1 MIQSTS
7 KLPVWNEE
15 NSNFLDSDLEEVF
28 SESEFEDEEVLA
40 LSDRGMKISKALT
53 NRVDTFLS
61 DEDQVR
67 RFIEQLE
74 EEEYLTAEEDEDSD
88 ADFFDAGDALDNV
101 NEDLLSTVNSGYG
114 RIVVSQIQAENDDEF
129 MEEICHLIAM
139 TQPDED
145 GQSIL
150 ADILK
155 NSPKMTCGEE
165 CAHSSMEDIREPVV
179 TQDLLGNLS
188 MMQFYE
194 ATNSGENIHATQ
206 SQVLCDSSRFTANSV
221 KMPDDQRMVRSV
233 ALVNSLPDVQE
244 DQLAESLDVP
254 SQCFA
259 VSACVGSSSGDL
271 VLDKMENIKSELILD
286 IPKEVVLDVTEEN
299 DDNDIWSILTDN
311 LYYLKVKSSFDSNPI
326 KFQTPMKIPI
336 VQTAKKKLFNAAN
349 NNIPIEEF
357 QKEQQQL
364 KLDRKSKQNYFER
377 DQQYEGIN
385 ATIDE
390 NFDPTRNITTTYL
403 WTNRSGR
410 LMEPKITTTDAS
422 WFPEGSFQIST
433 KGETTGYLLDGTP
446 IRVKTLV
453 DSGATKPI
461 LNTKFYNRTKFLH
474 QYSKFKIKARKIK
487 VADGRMIIIDEC
499 VNMVI
504 SFGSHI
510 FEMVVYLLDMDDNFD
525 FVIGQKAMY
534 ELEGGPNFGTLT
546 FHFLMRSIPLKAMK
560 EVTIKPEQAKMYGIQ
575 MLAVPPDFKGGT
587 GVIKLRSENQ
597 GMLPQTLK
605 LEVDKRG
612 RGLIKAHN
620 DSSNTWT
627 INAGEMMGSIDMRSL
642 GYFHINRD
650 TLVETLEEQCNFLTE
665 DETCEYFCKLIED
678 HNDLCEAVNT
688 KLKRRYASKEDKPD
702 SNMATKDDPYPWL
715 EPNDPRRTL
724 TDQEIIE
731 RYVNLAE
738 ADLTTK
744 EKRTLIKVIMKY
756 RKAFSLRDEIGTCPH
771 MEVELELKDTKPF
784 FIRPFPIKEGEK
796 DIIDKE
802 MGKGCLLGILR
813 KGMTSYSSPI
823 MLIPRKHG
831 GIPRIVTD
839 FRHLNTRLVTL
850 HPSIP
855 LVRDAIQILGASG
868 CEVIS
873 VIDLRDA
880 YHTLRLSKKSQ
891 KYCGIT
897 PYYGSDTYLYQR
909 LGMGLSVSPAVW
921 QNFIQRVLS
930 EIPNH
935 RKHHLAIM
943 DDCLVHSKKKDHLTH
958 LIDLFKALI
967 RNGLKIS
974 PKKCQLFRKKLVYMG
989 HTLLIEDNMP
999 KITPL
1004 KTRVD
1009 AILKLDPPKTL
1020 KNCKQFCGMV
1030 NFLSVFLKDLQI
1042 KLAPIYQLTRKGIP
1056 WEWTEECQQAFE
1068 SIKKDLTNPPVLVMP
1083 NDKGHFVLVSDTS
1096 TVGCGATL
1104 YQKIDGQYRVVAY
1117 YSKKLPEAVRRYS
1130 ISELELTGILANIS
1144 AFKHILR
1151 NVNFTVFCDHSALVH
1166 IIKAKREPPTLR
1178 LQKLVEHL
1186 MDYKFS
1192 IKFLKG
1198 KEMFVTDFLS
1208 RNPDNDTDS
1217 PNEIIPIAFI
1227 LKDATMEWD
1236 ETRPLTKKR
1245 QRLVDRHHCSKCEDS
1260 LLVMT
1265 RSMTKS
1271 QGAEIPQMYP
1281 LKGDHKLP
1289 EVSKAGIIQPKP
1301 QQQVQPVQMPTP
1313 VQPVQPAQPVHQVQQ
1328 EVQPIVNMNVNRNV
1342 LANFPSAGCIT
1353 TPTLPALNPI
1363 PQGIGQPIYPAQT
1376 MVQTTL
1382 LEEKDRKELKDRREE
1397 GDTSRNKENF
1407 QDLEVIQGKGKRVIL
1422 IPLEVKLV
1430 GKLPSFEIELD
1441 DQDKWMINEAD
1452 KNRMSKQLLKDIKID
1467 VDMIRRM
1474 LPKQVNLNK
1483 FLENLEHKVIHDY
1496 KIPLSVKELKAE
1508 YFNSPWFQDIYK
1520 YLRIG
1525 FCRYTGHANYTF
1537 KKSCEDYFLIND
1549 ILFKLK
1555 YDNNMDEM
1563 TTVLCIPEKYVPIIL
1578 HQYHDEVLSGHPGVR
1593 KLTETITRRYYFPGL
1608 HTIVR
1613 QYVISCLKCQSM
1625 KRKEKNASIHYPRI
1639 PLDYR
1644 PMMRFSMDIKHM
1656 PPSRLGF
1663 TKLLVCVCEFSNWI
1677 VGIPIADEQA
1687 STIAEALYHK
1697 VICTYGNPTTVIC
1710 DEAPAFTSQLMRSYF
1725 HALNVKVLYVSPSN
1739 HGSNRSERY
1748 IRTLTEVLVK
1758 DLEGTAE
1765 DWLMYVGASCAAMNK
1780 QVSLVTKFS
1789 PYEIMY
1795 LRPSPDELDFN
1806 FDPDKTGI
1814 KVDVQRYMEVMASRR
1829 EQVDRLVKE
1838 KKKVEAETQFI
1849 REMRRHPN
1857 EKMFRVGDLVLLD
1870 YEGGSV
1876 LRVPSRKLKRNW
1888 IGPLKIH
1895 QVLDNTHYIVSDWNE
1910 KLLSPKVHINRL
1922 KRCILNLQEINEKGQ
1937 LNVANN
1943 VRDLFCKWEEVLQ
1956 DMRKKNENS
1965 ENEKE
1970 RRKDLSV

>member
-1 MIQSTS
+1 M
-7 KLPVWNEE
+7 
-15 NSNFLDSDLEEVF
+15 
-28 SESEFEDEEVLA
+28 
-40 LSDRGMKISKALT
+40 
-53 NRVDTFLS
+53 
-61 DEDQVR
+61 
-67 RFIEQLE
+67 
-74 EEEYLTAEEDEDSD
+74 
-88 ADFFDAGDALDNV
+88 
-101 NEDLLSTVNSGYG
+101 
-114 RIVVSQIQAENDDEF
+114 
-129 MEEICHLIAM
+129 C
-139 TQPDED
+139 
-145 GQSIL
+145 
-150 ADILK
+150 
-155 NSPKMTCGEE
+155 
-165 CAHSSMEDIREPVV
+165 
-179 TQDLLGNLS
+179 
-188 MMQFYE
+188 
-194 ATNSGENIHATQ
+194 
-206 SQVLCDSSRFTANSV
+206 
-221 KMPDDQRMVRSV
+221 
-233 ALVNSLPDVQE
+233 
-244 DQLAESLDVP
+244 
-254 SQCFA
+254 
-259 VSACVGSSSGDL
+259 
-271 VLDKMENIKSELILD
+271 
-286 IPKEVVLDVTEEN
+286 
-299 DDNDIWSILTDN
+299 
-311 LYYLKVKSSFDSNPI
+311 
-326 KFQTPMKIPI
+326 
-336 VQTAKKKLFNAAN
+336 
-349 NNIPIEEF
+349 
-357 QKEQQQL
+357 
-364 KLDRKSKQNYFER
+364 
-377 DQQYEGIN
+377 
-385 ATIDE
+385 
-390 NFDPTRNITTTYL
+390 
-403 WTNRSGR
+403 
-410 LMEPKITTTDAS
+410 
-422 WFPEGSFQIST
+422 
-433 KGETTGYLLDGTP
+433 
-446 IRVKTLV
+446 
-453 DSGATKPI
+453 
-461 LNTKFYNRTKFLH
+461 
-474 QYSKFKIKARKIK
+474 
-487 VADGRMIIIDEC
+487 
-499 VNMVI
+499 
-504 SFGSHI
+504 
-510 FEMVVYLLDMDDNFD
+510 
-525 FVIGQKAMY
+525 
-534 ELEGGPNFGTLT
+534 
-546 FHFLMRSIPLKAMK
+546 
-560 EVTIKPEQAKMYGIQ
+560 
-575 MLAVPPDFKGGT
+575 
-587 GVIKLRSENQ
+587 
-597 GMLPQTLK
+597 
-605 LEVDKRG
+605 
-612 RGLIKAHN
+612 
-620 DSSNTWT
+620 
-627 INAGEMMGSIDMRSL
+627 
-642 GYFHINRD
+642 
-650 TLVETLEEQCNFLTE
+650 
-665 DETCEYFCKLIED
+665 
-678 HNDLCEAVNT
+678 
-688 KLKRRYASKEDKPD
+688 
-702 SNMATKDDPYPWL
+702 
-715 EPNDPRRTL
+715 
-724 TDQEIIE
+724 
-731 RYVNLAE
+731 
-738 ADLTTK
+738 
-744 EKRTLIKVIMKY
+744 
-756 RKAFSLRDEIGTCPH
+756 
-771 MEVELELKDTKPF
+771 
-784 FIRPFPIKEGEK
+784 
-796 DIIDKE
+796 
-802 MGKGCLLGILR
+802 
-813 KGMTSYSSPI
+813 
-823 MLIPRKHG
+823 
-831 GIPRIVTD
+831 
-839 FRHLNTRLVTL
+839 
-850 HPSIP
+850 
-855 LVRDAIQILGASG
+855 
-868 CEVIS
+868 
-873 VIDLRDA
+873 
-880 YHTLRLSKKSQ
+880 
-891 KYCGIT
+891 CGIT

-943 DDCLVHSKKKDHLTH
+943 DDCLVHSKKKDHLSH

-1004 KTRVD
+1004 KTRID
-1009 AILKLDPPKTL
+1009 AIMKLDPPKTP

-1104 YQKIDGQYRVVAY
+1104 YQEIDGQYRVVAY
-1117 YSKKLPEAVRRYS
+1117 YSKKLPEAVKRYS
-1130 ISELELTGILANIS
+1130 MSELELTGILANIS

-1151 NVNFTVFCDHSALVH
+1151 NVNFTVYCDHSALVH
-1166 IIKAKREPPTLR
+1166 IIRAKREPPTLR

-1186 MDYKFS
+1186 MDYKFN

-1227 LKDATMEWD
+1227 LKDATTEGD
-1236 ETRPLTKKR
+1236 EARPLTKKR
-1245 QRLVDRHHCSKCEDS
+1245 KRLFNSHHCSKCEDS
-1260 LLVMT
+1260 LFVMT
-1265 RSMTKS
+1265 RSMTKA

-1289 EVSKAGIIQPKP
+1289 EVSKTGIIQPVPKQPQVKP
-1301 QQQVQPVQMPTP
+1301 VPP
-1313 VQPVQPAQPVHQVQQ
+1313 VQPVHEVQQ
-1328 EVQPIVNMNVNRNV
+1328 EIQPNVNMNVDRNV
-1342 LANFPSAGCIT
+1342 LANFQNVIN
-1353 TPTLPALNPI
+1353 PALNTV
-1363 PQGIGQPIYPAQT
+1363 QSQPIYPAQT
-1376 MVQTTL
+1376 MVQPSL
-1382 LEEKDRKELKDRREE
+1382 REEKD
-1397 GDTSRNKENF
+1397 TSKENF
-1407 QDLEVIQGKGKRVIL
+1407 QGIEMIQGKDKGIVP

-1430 GKLPSFEIELD
+1430 GKLPSFEIEID
-1441 DQDKWMINEAD
+1441 DQEKWMINEAD
-1452 KNRMSKQLLKDIKID
+1452 KNRLRKQLLNNIKID

-1520 YLRIG
+1520 YLRIA
-1525 FCRYTGHANYTF
+1525 FCRYTGHAKFAF

-1555 YDNNMDEM
+1555 YDNNIDDM
-1563 TTVLCIPEKYVPIIL
+1563 TTVLCMPEKYVPIIL

-1697 VICTYGNPTTVIC
+1697 VICAYGNPTTVIC

-1725 HALNVKVLYVSPSN
+1725 HALNVKVVYISPSN

-1765 DWLMYVGASCAAMNK
+1765 DWPMYIAASCAAMNK

-1795 LRPSPDELDFN
+1795 LRPPPDELDFN

-1814 KVDVQRYMEVMASRR
+1814 KVDVQKYMEVMRKRR
-1829 EQVDRLVKE
+1829 KQVNRLVKE
-1838 KKKVEAETQFI
+1838 RKKVEAETQYI
-1849 REMRRHPN
+1849 RKMRRHPN
-1857 EKMFRVGDLVLLD
+1857 EKMFRVGDLVFLD
-1870 YEGGSV
+1870 YEGGSM
-1876 LRVPSRKLKRNW
+1876 LRAPSRKLKRNW

-1922 KRCILNLQEINEKGQ
+1922 KRCILNLQEINERGQ

-1956 DMRKKNENS
+1956 KLRRRNENG